1 MAQRYKVRLGDG
13 TVLSVDSDGLRA
25 WAGDARATAQAIG
38 SWRWQP
44 LQEVLAE
51 EEAAARLSR
60 ALVPPQGREA
70 GTPPEFDLG
79 DLLAEPAPASKPTL
93 QALADDPMSAG
104 EPGRAAVGGADDLPV
119 IPMKPP
125 DDEPAFESAW
135 SASGEPADDEPAE
148 DEPRQNRLD
157 GPLLTVLEKG
167 GGLLSRILS
176 HLAPLAA
183 RLTARK
189 ASGPRE
195 GPEAVDLSREEAAP
209 PAATSPV
216 RAIAE
221 DPVSSLEAEDDEAED
236 REDDRPTLGARVSG
250 WIRGLGARLR
260 RPSLEEPLARE
271 EPPAPE
277 PEPAVVRTPPAPPLE
292 PAVKPPVPVTEL
304 PVLRFRESR
313 EPRERED
320 VYEDEGPSLRE
331 RLQPAWL
338 WTRRILIVGVPVAAL
353 AYAVRERDV
362 WFPRTAELGQTVFT
376 EIDRQVLSRER
387 QEERQRALADAG
399 GRLPGLAPQTIELL
413 FSRSPTGLAEAGEV
427 FQLAREAADRGLAT
441 LAPAEAEEL
450 RALERELLS
459 TLSRTEAERVREYD
473 RTRARRAIFPFEN
486 PHVMDLVAR
495 GARALP
501 PESLERLQAL
511 THKAVVTGL
520 DRPER
525 TPSSK

>member
-13 TVLSVDSDGLRA
+13 TVLSVDSDGLKT

-44 LQEVLAE
+44 LAQVLAE
-51 EEAAARLSR
+51 EEAAARLSQ
-60 ALVPPQGREA
+60 ALVPPQPREGVA
-70 GTPPEFDLG
+70 PPEFDLG
-79 DLLAEPAPASKPTL
+79 DLLAEPALASKPTL
-93 QALADDPMSAG
+93 QALADDPLSAG
-104 EPGRAAVGGADDLPV
+104 EAGPAAAGGADDLPV
-119 IPMKPP
+119 IAMKPP

-135 SASGEPADDEPAE
+135 SGSGEPVDDEPAE
-148 DEPRQNRLD
+148 DEPRQDRLD

-176 HLAPLAA
+176 HLAPFAA
-183 RLTARK
+183 RLTARRD
-189 ASGPRE
+189 SGPRE
-195 GPEAVDLSREEAAP
+195 EPEPSD
-209 PAATSPV
+209 PAL
-216 RAIAE
+216 AE
-221 DPVSSLEAEDDEAED
+221 DAASSLDVEDERAD
-236 REDDRPTLGARVSG
+236 REDDRPALGARVSG
-250 WIRGLGARLR
+250 WIRGVGARLR
-260 RPSLEEPLARE
+260 RPAPE

-277 PEPAVVRTPPAPPLE
+277 PEPAVVPPPPAPPVKA
-292 PAVKPPVPVTEL
+292 AVEAPVPVTEL

-313 EPRERED
+313 EPRERQD

-331 RLQPAWL
+331 RLQPAWR
-338 WTRRILIVGVPVAAL
+338 WTRRILIAGALVAAV
-353 AYAVRERDV
+353 AYVVRERDV

-441 LAPAEAEEL
+441 LPPAEAEEL

-473 RTRARRAIFPFEN
+473 RTRARRPIFPFEN
-486 PHVMDLVAR
+486 PHVMGLVAR

-501 PESLERLQAL
+501 PERLERLQAL
-511 THKAVVTGL
+511 THEAVAAGL

-525 TPSSK
+525 TPSSE

>member
-13 TVLSVDSDGLRA
+13 TVLSVDSDGLRT
-25 WAGDARATAQAIG
+25 WAGDSRATAQAIG

-60 ALVPPQGREA
+60 ALVPPQPREGA
-70 GTPPEFDLG
+70 APPEFDLG

-104 EPGRAAVGGADDLPV
+104 ESGRAAPAGPDDLPV

-135 SASGEPADDEPAE
+135 SANGEPEDDEPAE
-148 DEPRQNRLD
+148 DDLRQDRLD

-176 HLAPLAA
+176 HLAPLVA
-183 RLTARK
+183 RLTARR
-189 ASGPRE
+189 PRTVSE
-195 GPEAVDLSREEAAP
+195 PVDLSREEDTP
-209 PAATSPV
+209 PAATPAV
-216 RAIAE
+216 LALAE
-221 DPVSSLEAEDDEAED
+221 DPVSPRDAGDDEA
-236 REDDRPTLGARVSG
+236 REDDRPTVGARVAG
-250 WIRGLGARLR
+250 WMHGLGARLR
-260 RPSLEEPLARE
+260 RPAPEEPLA
-271 EPPAPE
+271 PE
-277 PEPAVVRTPPAPPLE
+277 PAPAVVRTPPAPAVQ
-292 PAVKPPVPVTEL
+292 PAVEAPVPVSKL

-320 VYEDEGPSLRE
+320 VYEEEGPSLRE

-338 WTRRILIVGVPVAAL
+338 WTRRILTAGVLVAAL

-387 QEERQRALADAG
+387 EAERQRALADAG

-413 FSRSPTGLAEAGEV
+413 FSRSPTGVAEAGEV

-441 LAPAEAEEL
+441 LPAAEAEEL
-450 RALERELLS
+450 RALERELLG

-486 PHVMDLVAR
+486 PHVMDLFAR

-501 PESLERLQAL
+501 PERLGRLQAL
-511 THKAVVTGL
+511 THKAVAAGL

-525 TPSSK
+525 TPSSE